1 MISIDIDS
9 IKRSLEVLK
18 SKKAM
23 LEETAVKGYR
33 SKILGMYWEL
43 LMVSPQFSGDFVGNW
58 DIEVSQGLGKLA
70 AKTKKASLGAAT
82 TAVAYKQ
89 VAGKSSFTSHPS
101 ERYTAPHKAGD
112 QDGGFASSLAR
123 GRSRM
128 KYVTYYGQPV
138 SFVNSTQL
146 EIDSP
151 IIIGPDGIQKLRDGV
166 VIGAWESISSYLQA
180 RYGLAKGVEV

>member
-1 MISIDIDS
+1 MITINLDG

-18 SKKAM
+18 TKKAM
-23 LEETAVKGYR
+23 VEEEAVKGYR
-33 SKILGMYWEL
+33 RKILNMYWEL
-43 LMVSPQFSGDFVGNW
+43 LKVSPQFSGDFVGNW

-70 AKTKKASLGAAT
+70 AKTKKVSLGAAT
-82 TAVAYKQ
+82 TAVPYRQ
-89 VAGKSSFTSHPS
+89 IPGKSDFTSHPTQ
-101 ERYTAPHKAGD
+101 RYVAPHKARD
-112 QDGGFASSLAR
+112 EDGGFASSFAR

-128 KYVTYYGQPV
+128 KYITYYGQPV

-151 IIIGPDGIQKLRDGV
+151 LIIGPDGVQKLRDGV

-180 RYGLAKGVEV
+180 RYGLAKGAEL